1 MLNTVKRSD
10 SSYFLPEPHQLW
22 YMLYYMVLYPGCKY
36 SLVMGTD
43 RVSHLSQVAPN
54 VRVSNPI
61 GQSQSRVNISTGCR
75 ETLNGRQRVSNQE
88 SVTPRKPGGGWR
100 KPEENRK
107 SATKSQSPGRRT
119 QEPQENRTSTTKNRS
134 PQQRVS
140 HPWKLSNYLS
150 NLI

>member
-61 GQSQSRVNISTGCR
+61 GQSQSRVNISTGWR
-75 ETLNGRQRVSNQE
+75 ETRNGRQRVSNQE
-88 SVTPRKPGGGWR
+88 SVTPRKPRGGWR
-100 KPEENRK
+100 NPAENRK
-107 SATKSQSPGRRT
+107 SATKSRSPGHPGRRIE
-119 QEPQENRTSTTKNRS
+119 EPPGKTESQ
-134 PQQRVS
+134 QQRTG
-140 HPWKLSNYLS
+140 HSNKES
-150 NLI
+150 VTPES